1 MFLCYKCGLDHC
13 KILSNTITEKCISLS
28 ELQEYKL
35 GQWDREIKRIC
46 KERTAADF
54 LMSNHV
60 HHGHIS
66 CISIRRGALISRGH
80 HKMASSLSLL
90 LSSPAS
96 LIAVCV
102 DIGTFYTTLQ
112 KNLKWFPEFFLNYV
126 LKLVVPAV
134 PCLHLIRLPDARCI
148 ARFTL
153 VVMVTWWCIQPQQ
166 WPPKDIH
173 MIGSGLWRPI
183 EVCHCSSTGY

>member
-13 KILSNTITEKCISLS
+13 KILSNTTTEKFISLN

-102 DIGTFYTTLQ
+102 DIGTFYTTKMVSRIL
-112 KNLKWFPEFFLNYV
+112 PELRV
-126 LKLVVPAV
+126 KAG
-134 PCLHLIRLPDARCI
+134 CSCS
-148 ARFTL
+148 TL
-153 VVMVTWWCIQPQQ
+153 FASKTITSCKMYCTVHIDCYGHVMMYTA
-166 WPPKDIH
+166 
-173 MIGSGLWRPI
+173 
-183 EVCHCSSTGY
+183 STMATQRYTYDW